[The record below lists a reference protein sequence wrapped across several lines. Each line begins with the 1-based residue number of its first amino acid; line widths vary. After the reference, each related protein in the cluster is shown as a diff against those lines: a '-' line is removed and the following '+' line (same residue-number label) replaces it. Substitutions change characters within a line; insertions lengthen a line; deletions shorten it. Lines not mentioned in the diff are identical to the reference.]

1 MNKLKNYLVPIL
13 FALLAVNL
21 AFAQTGNFIVCNGP
35 NCTLCDLLVL
45 AKNVISFITQLTLV
59 LAGAFFA
66 WGAIVMMTAR
76 ESEQQVASGKKIMTI
91 SVLGCALS
99 LGAWV
104 IVATLLQILT
114 GSASKLPWDQ
124 IQCTF

>member
-1 MNKLKNYLVPIL
+1 MDKLKNYLVPIL
-13 FALLAVNL
+13 FAFLAINSVM
-21 AFAQTGNFIVCNGP
+21 AQTSNFIVCNGP

-76 ESEQQVASGKKIMTI
+76 DSEQQVSSGKKIMTI
-91 SVLGCALS
+91 SVWGCVLS

-104 IVATLLQILT
+104 IVATLLQIIT
-114 GSASKLPWDQ
+114 GSTSKLPWDQ